1 MLVSRTAEAAPRLWS
16 KEDHEVGESLP
27 ALESSNQTNETS
39 QLHLTG
45 RIYPD
50 LGKRLFDLGLVV
62 VFSPLW
68 LSLYVLIALAVLIFQ
83 GRPIHHFAERPGRNG
98 SSFRIIKFRTMR
110 SDAEQALE
118 RLLAENEE
126 LAEEYERYAKLRHDP
141 RVTRV
146 GGVLRRL
153 SLDELPQLWNVVVG
167 TMSLVGP
174 RPPAARQE
182 LEHFYGDLALIAFS
196 VRPGLTGPWQV
207 AREWPFPYERRVLLD
222 LNYATRCSFGGDL
235 KILVKTIPAMF
246 RGHGSF

>member
-1 MLVSRTAEAAPRLWS
+1 MLFSRTAEAAPGLWF

-27 ALESSNQTNETS
+27 ALDSSKQTNETAQRHRPKS
-39 QLHLTG
+39 
-45 RIYPD
+45 IYPD
-50 LGKRLFDLGLVV
+50 FGKRLFDLSLVV
-62 VFSPLW
+62 LFSPLW
-68 LSLYVLIALAVLIFQ
+68 LSLYLLSALVVLIFQ

-110 SDAEQALE
+110 SDAEQELE

-146 GGVLRRL
+146 GAVLRRL
-153 SLDELPQLWNVVVG
+153 SLDELPQLWNVVAG

-182 LEHFYGDLALIAFS
+182 LEHFYGVLAPKAFS
-196 VRPGLTGPWQV
+196 LRPGLTGPWQV
-207 AREWPFPYERRVLLD
+207 AREWPFPYERRVWLD
-222 LNYATRCSFGGDL
+222 LNYAFRCSLGGDL
-235 KILVKTIPAMF
+235 KILVKTIPALF